1 MSGAVAPWV
10 SRRADEHDVACRA
23 FFEDDRLIYL
33 HERPDDRAVCVPSV
47 RGHSTPNSSGT
58 TGRASRGAAGETA
71 ASGSPVVQGRIAY
84 RRLPPAWRRVD
95 AWRCPGRR
103 AAPSRQC
110 SPRPPAQPLPG
121 EALVATGLSGLGG
134 CPSVRHSSPSAVVRG
149 GRVDDGDGYSVPP
162 LLAKPPVACCP
173 RRAPAASERLTPA
186 RRDDAVRA
194 RIWDAV
200 PRSAFE
206 RLSARQQFRR
216 SRWGTRMM
224 RRVDAVVMLRRAEDG
239 APLARDV
246 DAAPYSRSG
255 QGTAQHRRSSRRSN
269 SNAPRFPVA
278 ARRRAGVSCCATTKA
293 TRPGALEL
301 HDRVLS
307 NRR

>member
-110 SPRPPAQPLPG
+110 SPRRPAQPLPG
-121 EALVATGLSGLGG
+121 EALVATGLSGLGAAHPYDTRARRLS
-134 CPSVRHSSPSAVVRG
+134 CVEAVSMMVMATPCHHSS
-149 GRVDDGDGYSVPP
+149 
-162 LLAKPPVACCP
+162 
-173 RRAPAASERLTPA
+173 
-186 RRDDAVRA
+186 
-194 RIWDAV
+194 
-200 PRSAFE
+200 
-206 RLSARQQFRR
+206 R
-216 SRWGTRMM
+216 SRRL
-224 RRVDAVVMLRRAEDG
+224 RVVLVA
-239 APLARDV
+239 
-246 DAAPYSRSG
+246 
-255 QGTAQHRRSSRRSN
+255 HRRPASDS
-269 SNAPRFPVA
+269 PP
-278 ARRRAGVSCCATTKA
+278 RAGTT
-293 TRPGALEL
+293 P
-301 HDRVLS
+301 
-307 NRR
+307 